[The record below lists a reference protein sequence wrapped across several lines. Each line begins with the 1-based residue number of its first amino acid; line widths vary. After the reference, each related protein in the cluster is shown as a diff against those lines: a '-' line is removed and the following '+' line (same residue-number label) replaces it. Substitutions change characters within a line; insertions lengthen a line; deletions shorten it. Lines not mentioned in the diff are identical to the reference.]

1 MDSRFSVDLLPYIWP
16 VVGRSIRRGSRYLY
30 WLEDGVAL
38 MVVIYSGAMVA
49 RNIDA
54 TVPLG
59 VTRVSVSGM
68 STVRPS
74 ESVNGT
80 VGSAGAV
87 CRSDAQPDRLPHT
100 SASAS
105 RRANNFLYRMVI
117 LQRKQRSGKQS
128 RKASFLLALYQQ
140 PDAIAMECFTISNK
154 KRKVSAWSNAQ
165 DPAGRQCPAGSCG
178 CAARMQKGDVRKDDE
193 ELERTRSASVRTVR
207 CPFQHCHH
215 TIVRTAMQADIST
228 IMNIDTIITKECG
241 D

>member
-1 MDSRFSVDLLPYIWP
+1 
-16 VVGRSIRRGSRYLY
+16 
-30 WLEDGVAL
+30 

-59 VTRVSVSGM
+59 ATRVSVSGI
-68 STVRPS
+68 STVLPR
-74 ESVNGT
+74 ESVNAT
-80 VGSAGAV
+80 VGSDGVGA
-87 CRSDAQPDRLPHT
+87 RPAAQPDRLPHK

-140 PDAIAMECFTISNK
+140 PDAIAIECFAISNK
-154 KRKVSAWSNAQ
+154 KRRFSAWSNAQ
-165 DPAGRQCPAGSCG
+165 DPAGRQCPAGSCS
-178 CAARMQKGDVRKDDE
+178 CAARMQKRDVRKDDE
-193 ELERTRSASVRTVR
+193 ELERTRYTSVRTVR

-215 TIVRTAMQADIST
+215 TIVRTAMQVDIST
-228 IMNIDTIITKECG
+228 IMNIDTAITKECG

>member
-1 MDSRFSVDLLPYIWP
+1 MGLICTKI
-16 VVGRSIRRGSRYLY
+16 G
-30 WLEDGVAL
+30 WLDDGVAL

-59 VTRVSVSGM
+59 ATRVSVSGM

-105 RRANNFLYRMVI
+105 RRANNFLYCMVI
-117 LQRKQRSGKQS
+117 LQRKQRLGKQN

-140 PDAIAMECFTISNK
+140 PDAIAIECFAISNK
-154 KRKVSAWSNAQ
+154 KRRFFAWSNAQ
-165 DPAGRQCPAGSCG
+165 DPAGRRMPGGVLWLCG
-178 CAARMQKGDVRKDDE
+178 ADAEGRCQKG
-193 ELERTRSASVRTVR
+193 
-207 CPFQHCHH
+207 
-215 TIVRTAMQADIST
+215 
-228 IMNIDTIITKECG
+228 
-241 D
+241 

>member
-1 MDSRFSVDLLPYIWP
+1 
-16 VVGRSIRRGSRYLY
+16 
-30 WLEDGVAL
+30 
-38 MVVIYSGAMVA
+38 
-49 RNIDA
+49 
-54 TVPLG
+54 
-59 VTRVSVSGM
+59 M

-140 PDAIAMECFTISNK
+140 PDAIAMGCFTISNK
-154 KRKVSAWSNAQ
+154 KRHISAWSNAQ

-215 TIVRTAMQADIST
+215 TIVRTAMQTDISI
-228 IMNIDTIITKECG
+228 IMNIDTTITKECG